1 MEEKKPI
8 SHVIGGLLIALVLIV
23 FAVAMS
29 FISKGT
35 ASDPKGGWTS
45 YIIIIA
51 GLILLI
57 NLYGKAHNNHVSFG
71 DLFSYGFKTTT
82 MLTLVFV
89 IFLVILSFVSPDLK
103 QQALDATRTEM
114 EKNKNFNDREIEQ
127 GIELIKKYFW
137 VFAIA
142 GTVLGFVIIGAIGSL
157 LGAAITKKLPKDPF
171 HQDNSLQPQ

>member
-1 MEEKKPI
+1 MEEKKPV
-8 SHVIGGLLIALVLIV
+8 SHIAGGILIALVLIV
-23 FAVAMS
+23 FSISLS
-29 FISKGT
+29 FISGGN

-45 YIIIIA
+45 YIIIIG

-57 NLYGKAHNNHVSFG
+57 HLYGKAKNNQVSFG

-103 QQALDATRTEM
+103 QKALEATRTEM
-114 EKNKNFNDREIEQ
+114 EKNKNFTDSDIEQ
-127 GIELIKKYFW
+127 GLQLVKKYFW
-137 VFAIA
+137 VLAIG

-157 LGAAITKKLPKDPF
+157 LGAALTKKLPKDPF
-171 HQDNSLQPQ
+171 RPDNFLQPQ